1 MNSKGVEEVPED
13 VIHVIINP
21 ATWQTK
27 ELCLYILMSRLFMI
41 RFYCAVFFHK
51 IRVSIWKEK
60 VLRKLQEFWENQ
72 ILPTEEENG
81 SEVIES
87 AF

>member
-1 MNSKGVEEVPED
+1 MNSKGVEELPED
-13 VIHVIINP
+13 VIHVMINP
-21 ATWQTK
+21 AIWQTE
-27 ELCLYILMSRLFMI
+27 ELCLYILMSRLFMA

-51 IRVSIWKEK
+51 SRVSIWEEK
-60 VLRKLQEFWENQ
+60 VLRKFWENQ

-81 SEVIES
+81 SEVIEN